1 MLRAYLLRL
10 RTLEGEFK
18 QVGGFRLEDRLLGTT
33 RVGQAKAAGAG
44 NGAVAP
50 HLIIRENRRRGR
62 GEKGGKGVR
71 EKGGK
76 GVRVR
81 ERIYIYIIWRP
92 NAP

>member
-1 MLRAYLLRL
+1 LRL

-71 EKGGK
+71 
-76 GVRVR
+76 VR
-81 ERIYIYIIWRP
+81 ERIYIYMYYMEAKCP
-92 NAP
+92 LGT